1 MAYDTLNALLSK
13 NVELIDVSSLRGLI
27 INVAQTCCSVD
38 AGRVFFVV
46 FFCFADA
53 CCVLV
58 LTIG

>member
-27 INVAQTCCSVD
+27 IYLAQTCCSAV
-38 AGRVFFVV
+38 AGRVFFC
-46 FFCFADA
+46 FFCSADA
-53 CCVLV
+53 GCVLV

>member
-27 INVAQTCCSVD
+27 IYLAQTCCSAD
-38 AGRVFFVV
+38 AGRVFF
-46 FFCFADA
+46 FCSADA
-53 CCVLV
+53 GCVLV

>member
-27 INVAQTCCSVD
+27 IYLAQTCCSAD
-38 AGRVFFVV
+38 AGRVFFFV
-46 FFCFADA
+46 ADA
-53 CCVLV
+53 GCVLV